1 MRTSAC
7 VIAAV
12 AAFAAWGPASAQS
25 ETGGGVPSRR
35 VISVNFASGKENAS
49 YEISAETA
57 YGLVSASGWNNVTG
71 SSGTDVALSVSGAS
85 ETAAASMTFAA
96 NATWSYDAEG
106 TDDFL
111 RYFLGDK
118 DGATINVTNI
128 PFANYDVIVYLT
140 TDTPS
145 VPFRPV
151 SVNGTLY
158 IGDDSATPWK
168 TVATENANATFGQ
181 SLTTAPAYGTNALR
195 VTALS
200 GDLEIQGSVQVR
212 DGGSLTQRCNIAGF
226 QIVEM
231 LPSISVN
238 FAGDASGDH
247 SVPIPETSEAYGLFS
262 VPGSEWKNGV
272 GASGAIQ
279 VSSAYGSA
287 ETFSSTISYK
297 SKNIYYDMDNDT
309 LLKTYLDDGIDTDN
323 DINGASISMDN
334 VPFTEYAVIV
344 YFATDNGSAFFPVTV
359 NGKSYT
365 WNSGATVEGSAN
377 FGNPSVTTPTLGQN
391 ALCVTG
397 LSDDLTIEGGKTSSG
412 QGVRGGIAAIQII
425 CTGKVDASLAPAP
438 EAETSVISLN
448 FGSNHRQVPQTADPY
463 GLVPVPGYTWTN
475 ISGGSGSQ
483 TVTVASGKPLTT
495 EPTVAYNSAVTY
507 WYAIGGSPE
516 PFLYGYLDDGEGDS
530 QDGVGASVTVSGL
543 PFWAYDVVVYAGLGD
558 NGAVARPVRINDKL
572 YTWDDE
578 REATVTTDDETAA
591 YGGIQLTAEYG
602 RNALRVRGV
611 LDEDYSQSLSVQ
623 GLPRSGSQR
632 GGIAAIQIVERK
644 VLDQNTIGELATLAE
659 DTPVYILPTAQ
670 IVGNLKLPPDAILDL
685 SAYALHGSGLPVTG
699 TLTVNEGTQIRLPL
713 GASWTIA
720 EAIVGTL
727 GENAVIVGGSLATG
741 VEVSDGTITAD
752 ATYEWTGE
760 GNNDSWSNP
769 YNWSSHAVP
778 TAEADVTIP
787 LAADAAVTVTIELP
801 ADAVAK
807 SVTITGPESGTAT
820 LALTSA
826 EGATGS
832 LTVSGQMLTTGNVTV
847 TQSANITV
855 NGKSTMVFPSGAP
868 QTYPE
873 RGAFHVEGA
882 QAVYNVVSG
891 ILSVP
896 TEPDSSSWGTDPAT
910 TAGGFVVV
918 CGGATLTV
926 GGGDS
931 EAVLSVYRCWMSYP
945 SGGVSRNGTVRVCQN
960 GVFETDYN
968 SNFSSGLTLVTEG
981 GTVRAKRQNASVTQ
995 MTGYAPTS
1003 PLTLSAPEGAT
1014 LTFSASRAAN
1024 TLLTGSADVLVE
1036 GPGTVSLVG
1045 AIAAETYTGEFSVQ
1059 ENGNLTLADNQRPKL
1074 SVASGA
1080 SVTITPTVGEMAAG
1094 RIVFGTSMTKLPQET
1109 TIMVTGVTTDVAAT
1123 VSGGKLTLSW
1133 QVEVPT
1139 LSTSGDWSADAWTV
1153 GTSTDQA
1160 APASGSAILDG
1171 SADGGITVRLD
1182 TALTGMTSIT
1192 VRGNVT
1198 LITTEKQSTIP
1209 VCVTLAEG
1217 ATLSVGAT
1225 SFDGAWT
1232 LPAGTTLRVT
1242 DAGFAFSGLT
1252 LNGLVLLTESVTGTA
1267 SGTTQFLGGL
1277 TVEGDAVTIP
1287 ASVLDG
1293 GVTLSGDG
1301 ISIIGDNIRF
1311 NNGLRLVNRGTGN
1324 KVGSVSGVNGSIAV
1338 EGGSLTV
1345 EAGSAPS
1352 AQFSG
1357 ATVAKDATL
1366 ALEGSGAGSRWNVT
1380 GEGALSVGT
1389 ARPTLSGA
1397 TLPGVLRVTA
1407 TEAEEAA
1414 RLIQFSHSGPAAES
1428 GFAVEV
1434 TPAGDKPWVT
1444 VVDTAANPLTIHN
1457 VPPPNGEVTYSDD
1470 AELALR
1476 QAAAAAGLTG
1486 NYSVQVRTGGQPVSA
1501 PSDNL
1506 VSGILKCFTGIEPMG
1521 DAEARTVTLAYDFG
1535 ITDVRVSDGRVS
1547 VTVKVQGADGAAA
1560 GFAEGV
1566 GFALL
1571 NGEAVLDSVSADIGS
1586 GMATLS
1592 AALPEGDLRL
1602 TVRVSEPS
1610 SGGGGAE

>member
-1 MRTSAC
+1 MVPVANANWNELGGGLNAGTGTIANLKDDTGAATSASFTSGLGNGWSITANIATSVSGVTQELLDARVARLGLMGDGFRDANAGADDTEVTLTGIPYARYN
-7 VIAAV
+7 VILYYATGRGGFTWA
-12 AAFAAWGPASAQS
+12 PAKVTTADGTVTYYSYTGS
-25 ETGGGVPSRR
+25 ETG
-35 VISVNFASGKENAS
+35 
-49 YEISAETA
+49 
-57 YGLVSASGWNNVTG
+57 
-71 SSGTDVALSVSGAS
+71 D
-85 ETAAASMTFAA
+85 AA
-96 NATWSYDAEG
+96 
-106 TDDFL
+106 
-111 RYFLGDK
+111 
-118 DGATINVTNI
+118 
-128 PFANYDVIVYLT
+128 
-140 TDTPS
+140 TPS
-145 VPFRPV
+145 VEDPGTWGSSNYLV
-151 SVNGTLY
+151 STETTGT
-158 IGDDSATPWK
+158 
-168 TVATENANATFGQ
+168 
-181 SLTTAPAYGTNALR
+181 YGHDVMLIEG
-195 VTALS
+195 LS
-200 GDLEIQGSVQVR
+200 GATLSIDLYQSGSAGAPGAVR
-212 DGGSLTQRCNIAGF
+212 GGLFGF
-226 QIVEM
+226 QIVEV
-231 LPSISVN
+231 LPTISVN

-262 VPGSEWKNGV
+262 VPGSEWKNGF

-287 ETFSSTISYK
+287 ETFSSTISYA
-297 SKNIYYDMDNDT
+297 SKNIWYNMGNDT
-309 LLKTYLDDGIDTDN
+309 LLKTYLDDGN
-323 DINGASISMDN
+323 NGASISMEN

-344 YFATDNGSAFFPVTV
+344 YCAAGNGQPFLPVTV
-359 NGKSYT
+359 NGKTYT
-365 WNSGATVEGSAN
+365 WSDTDNATVEGSDN
-377 FGNPSVTTPTLGQN
+377 FGDSSVTTPTLGKN
-391 ALCVTG
+391 ALCVTD
-397 LSDDLTIEGGKTSSG
+397 LSGALTVQGRSGGENG
-412 QGVRGGIAAIQII
+412 ARGGIAAIQII
-425 CTGKVDASLAPAP
+425 CTGEVDTTSAP

-448 FGSNHRQVPQTADPY
+448 FGADNNNRQVPQTATEY

-495 EPTVAYNSAVTY
+495 EPTVTYDSATTY

-578 REATVTTDDETAA
+578 RGATVTTDDETAA
-591 YGGIQLTAEYG
+591 YGGIQPTAQYG
-602 RNALRVRGV
+602 RNALRVKG
-611 LDEDYSQSLSVQ
+611 LSNYEYELTIQ

-644 VLDQNTIGELATLAE
+644 VLDQNTIGELTTLAE
-659 DTPVYILPTAQ
+659 DTPVYILPTAR
-670 IVGNLKLPPDAILDL
+670 IVGDLTLPSDAILDL
-685 SAYALHGSGLPVTG
+685 SAYALHGSGLPITG

-720 EAIVGTL
+720 GAIAGTL

-741 VEVSDGTITAD
+741 VEVSGGTITAD

-787 LAADAAVTVTIELP
+787 LAADAAVTIELP

-820 LALTSA
+820 LALT
-826 EGATGS
+826 GAADTTGS
-832 LTVSGQMLTTGNVTV
+832 LTVSGQMLTTGNVSV
-847 TQSANITV
+847 TQSADI
-855 NGKSTMVFPSGAP
+855 
-868 QTYPE
+868 
-873 RGAFHVEGA
+873 
-882 QAVYNVVSG
+882 AV
-891 ILSVP
+891 
-896 TEPDSSSWGTDPAT
+896 
-910 TAGGFVVV
+910 
-918 CGGATLTV
+918 GGATETYSIGEGYPEQPCLAGFQIHQGTWQILSGTLSMPTDGGANTGEAGISGNATLIV
-926 GGGDS
+926 GGEGAS
-931 EAVLSVYRCWMSYP
+931 GATLAVRQLRPIY
-945 SGGVSRNGTVRVCQN
+945 
-960 GVFETDYN
+960 YN
-968 SNFSSGLTLVTEG
+968 ENSGLASGTLRVAAGGTLTASSAVQLSTQSYTAELVGGTIETPILRTFAGVTVSADSALRAPEG
-981 GTVRAKRQNASVTQ
+981 GTLAVSASLAANDALVGAGGVTLSGAV
-995 MTGYAPTS
+995 TIASALATYSGTLTVADGAA
-1003 PLTLSAPEGAT
+1003 LTLSDPGARPALAFDEGAAS
-1014 LTFSASRAAN
+1014 LTVTPSTEEAALGEIAFPTAMTAEPAN
-1024 TLLTGSADVLVE
+1024 VGYTVTGLAE
-1036 GPGTVSLVG
+1036 GTAVF
-1045 AIAAETYTGEFSVQ
+1045 A
-1059 ENGNLTLADNQRPKL
+1059 
-1074 SVASGA
+1074 SVAN
-1080 SVTITPTVGEMAAG
+1080 
-1094 RIVFGTSMTKLPQET
+1094 GT
-1109 TIMVTGVTTDVAAT
+1109 
-1123 VSGGKLTLSW
+1123 LTLSW
-1133 QVEVPT
+1133 AVAYPT
-1139 LSTSGDWSADAWTV
+1139 LAQTGGWSEAEKWTTATV
-1153 GTSTDQA
+1153 PA
-1160 APASGSAILDG
+1160 AGVAILDG
-1171 SADGGITVRLD
+1171 SAAEEGITVTLD
-1182 TALTGMTSIT
+1182 TPLTEMSSIV

-1198 LITTEKQSTIP
+1198 LVTTETQAAIP
-1209 VCVTLAEG
+1209 GCVTLAEG

-1225 SFDGAWT
+1225 SFGGAWT

-1267 SGTTQFLGGL
+1267 SGTAQFLGGL
-1277 TVEGDAVTIP
+1277 TVEGDVVTIP

-1293 GVTLSGDG
+1293 VVTLSGDD
-1301 ISIIGDNIRF
+1301 ISITGDNIRF

-1324 KVGSVSGVNGSIAV
+1324 KVGSVSGVNGAIAV

-1407 TEAEEAA
+1407 TADEEAA
-1414 RLIQFSHSGPAAES
+1414 GVIRFSHSGPAAES

-1457 VPPPNGEVTYSDD
+1457 VPPPNEGVVYSDD

-1486 NYSVQVRTGGQPVSA
+1486 DYSVQVRTGGQTVSV

-1506 VSGILKCFTGIEPMG
+1506 VSGVLKCFTGIEPIG

-1535 ITDVRVSDGRVS
+1535 ITGVRVSDGQVS

-1571 NGEAVLDSVSADIGS
+1571 NGGVSLGSVSSEIDG
-1586 GMATLS
+1586 GTATLS
-1592 AALPEGDLRL
+1592 ATLPEGDLRL

-1610 SGGGGAE
+1610 EAKTAE

>member
-25 ETGGGVPSRR
+25 ETGGGVPSGR
-35 VISVNFASGKENAS
+35 VISVNFAGAESGDLS
-49 YEISAETA
+49 GPIPDDTAETF
-57 YGLVSASGWNNVTG
+57 GLVPVPGSAWVDCHG
-71 SSGTDVALSVSGAS
+71 S
-85 ETAAASMTFAA
+85 TA
-96 NATWSYDAEG
+96 G
-106 TDDFL
+106 TDDGISGTQTITSAYGSEVTESFTAML
-111 RYFLGDK
+111 TYSAKNMFGLSTNSGILKTWLGDGNN
-118 DGATINVTNI
+118 GAQIEVTNI
-128 PFANYDVIVYLT
+128 PFDNYAVIVYFA
-140 TDTPS
+140 TDNGST
-145 VPFRPV
+145 FKPV
-151 SVNGTLY
+151 TVNGTKY
-158 IGDDSATPWK
+158 RG
-168 TVATENANATFGQ
+168 
-181 SLTTAPAYGTNALR
+181 TTAGSEMVTDTDNTTTWGSPQATDITLGTNALR
-195 VTALS
+195 VTGLS
-200 GDLEIQGSVQVR
+200 GDLTITGEPS
-212 DGGSLTQRCNIAGF
+212 DGNGGARGCIAGF
-226 QIVEM
+226 QIVEVM
-231 LPSISVN
+231 PTISVN

-247 SVPIPETSEAYGLFS
+247 SVPIPETSDSYGLFP
-262 VPGSEWKNGV
+262 VPGSEWENAFTK
-272 GASGAIQ
+272 SGTIL
-279 VSSAYGSA
+279 VSSAYGSS
-287 ETFSSTISYK
+287 ETFSSTISYA
-297 SKNIYYDMDNDT
+297 SKNIWYNMGNDT
-309 LLKTYLDDGIDTDN
+309 LLKTYLDDGN
-323 DINGASISMDN
+323 NGASISMEN

-344 YFATDNGSAFFPVTV
+344 YCAAGNGQPFLPVTV
-359 NGKSYT
+359 NGKTYT
-365 WNSGATVEGSAN
+365 WSDTDNAMVEGSDN
-377 FGNPSVTTPTLGQN
+377 FGDSSVTTPTLGKN
-391 ALCVTG
+391 ALCVTD
-397 LSDDLTIEGGKTSSG
+397 LSGALTVQGRSGGENDA
-412 QGVRGGIAAIQII
+412 RGGIAAIQII
-425 CTGKVDASLAPAP
+425 CTGEIKTSSDPV
-438 EAETSVISLN
+438 AETSVISLN
-448 FGSNHRQVPQTADPY
+448 FGSDRGSVRQEATEY
-463 GLVPVPGYTWTN
+463 GLIPVPGYTWTN
-475 ISGGSGSQ
+475 ISGASGSQ
-483 TVTVASGKPLTT
+483 TVTVASGKPLAT
-495 EPTVAYNSAVTY
+495 EPTVAYYSAMTWNY
-507 WYAIGGSPE
+507 GSATD
-516 PFLYGYLDDGEGDS
+516 PFLKGYLDDGQTS
-530 QDGVGASVTVSGL
+530 DGVGASVTVSGL
-543 PFWAYDVVVYAGLGD
+543 PFWAYDVVVYAGLDSGD
-558 NGAVARPVRINDKL
+558 SFVLPVRINDKL

-578 REATVTTDDETAA
+578 RGATVTTDDETAA
-591 YGGIQLTAEYG
+591 YGGIQPTAQYG

-623 GLPRSGSQR
+623 GLPRVNQSSQR

-685 SAYALHGSGLPVTG
+685 SAYALHGSGLPITG

-720 EAIVGTL
+720 EAIEGTL
-727 GENAVIVGGSLATG
+727 GKNAVIVGGSLATG
-741 VEVSDGTITAD
+741 VEVSGGTITAD
-752 ATYEWTGE
+752 ASYVWTGL
-760 GNNDSWSNP
+760 GTNNSWTNP
-769 YNWSSHAVP
+769 YNWVSHAVP
-778 TAEADVTIP
+778 DAEADVTIP
-787 LAADAAVTVTIELP
+787 LAAGAEATITLP
-801 ADAVAK
+801 ADAIAK

-847 TQSANITV
+847 TQSADITV

-882 QAVYNVVSG
+882 QAVYNVVAG

-896 TEPDSSSWGTDPAT
+896 TEPEDSIWGTDPAT

-926 GGGDS
+926 GGGNS

-960 GVFETDYN
+960 GVFETDNN
-968 SNFSSGLTLVTEG
+968 SNFSSGLTLMTEG

-1080 SVTITPTVGEMAAG
+1080 SVTITPTVGEMADG
-1094 RIVFGTSMTKLPQET
+1094 RIVFDTSMETFPQGI

-1153 GTSTDQA
+1153 GTSTAQA

-1171 SADGGITVRLD
+1171 SGSEAGITVRFD
-1182 TALTGMTSIT
+1182 TALTEKMTSIV

-1198 LITTEKQSTIP
+1198 LVTTETQAAIP
-1209 VCVTLAEG
+1209 VYVTLAEG

-1242 DAGFAFSGLT
+1242 DAGFSFSGLT
-1252 LNGLVLLTESVTGTA
+1252 LNGLVLLTDSVTGTV
-1267 SGTTQFLGGL
+1267 SGTAQFLGGL
-1277 TVEGDAVTIP
+1277 TVEGDAVEIP

-1293 GVTLSGDG
+1293 VVTLSGDG
-1301 ISIIGDNIRF
+1301 ISITGDNIRF

-1407 TEAEEAA
+1407 TADEEAA
-1414 RLIQFSHSGPAAES
+1414 GLIQFSHSGPAAES

-1457 VPPPNGEVTYSDD
+1457 VPPPSGGVAYSDD

-1486 NYSVQVRTGGQPVSA
+1486 DYSVQVRTGGQMVFA

-1506 VSGILKCFTGIEPMG
+1506 VSGILKCFTGIEPVG

-1535 ITDVRVSDGRVS
+1535 ITDVRVSDGQVS
-1547 VTVKVQGADGAAA
+1547 VTVKVQGADGAA

-1566 GFALL
+1566 DFALL
-1571 NGEAVLDSVSADIGS
+1571 NGEDLLDDAVSSEIGG

-1592 AALPEGDLRL
+1592 VVLPEGDLRL
-1602 TVRVSEPS
+1602 TVRVSEPP

>member
-1 MRTSAC
+1 M
-7 VIAAV
+7 
-12 AAFAAWGPASAQS
+12 
-25 ETGGGVPSRR
+25 
-35 VISVNFASGKENAS
+35 
-49 YEISAETA
+49 
-57 YGLVSASGWNNVTG
+57 SASGWNNVTG

-85 ETAAASMTFAA
+85 EAAAASMTFAA

-111 RYFLGDK
+111 RFFLGDK
-118 DGATINVTNI
+118 NGATINVTNI

-140 TDTPS
+140 TDTAS

-168 TVATENANATFGQ
+168 TAATEDANATFGQ
-181 SLTTAPAYGTNALR
+181 SLTATPAYGTNALR

-200 GDLEIQGSVQVR
+200 GNLAIQGSVQAQ
-212 DGGSLTQRCNIAGF
+212 GLTKRCNIAGF
-226 QIVEM
+226 QIVEV

-262 VPGSEWKNGV
+262 VPGSEWKNGF

-287 ETFSSTISYK
+287 ETFSSTISYA
-297 SKNIYYDMDNDT
+297 SKNIWYNMGNDT
-309 LLKTYLDDGIDTDN
+309 LLKTYLDDGN
-323 DINGASISMDN
+323 NGASISMEN

-344 YFATDNGSAFFPVTV
+344 YCAAGNGQPFLPVTV
-359 NGKSYT
+359 NGKTYT
-365 WNSGATVEGSAN
+365 WSDTDNATVEGSDN
-377 FGNPSVTTPTLGQN
+377 FGDSSVTTPTLGKN
-391 ALCVTG
+391 ALCVTD
-397 LSDDLTIEGGKTSSG
+397 LSGALTVQGRSGGENG
-412 QGVRGGIAAIQII
+412 ARGGIAAIQII
-425 CTGKVDASLAPAP
+425 CTGEVDTTSAP

-448 FGSNHRQVPQTADPY
+448 FGADNNNRQVPQTATEY

-495 EPTVAYNSAVTY
+495 EPTVTYDSATTY

-578 REATVTTDDETAA
+578 RGATVTTDDETAA
-591 YGGIQLTAEYG
+591 YGGIQPTAQYG
-602 RNALRVRGV
+602 RNALRVKG
-611 LDEDYSQSLSVQ
+611 LSNYEYELTIQ

-644 VLDQNTIGELATLAE
+644 VLDQNTIGELTTLAE
-659 DTPVYILPTAQ
+659 DTPVYILPTAR
-670 IVGNLKLPPDAILDL
+670 IVGDLTLPSDAILDL
-685 SAYALHGSGLPVTG
+685 SAYALHGSGLPITG

-720 EAIVGTL
+720 GAIAGTL

-741 VEVSDGTITAD
+741 VEVSGGTITAD

-787 LAADAAVTVTIELP
+787 LAADAAVTIELP

-820 LALTSA
+820 LALT
-826 EGATGS
+826 GAADTTGS
-832 LTVSGQMLTTGNVTV
+832 LTVSGQMLTTGNVSV
-847 TQSANITV
+847 TQSADI
-855 NGKSTMVFPSGAP
+855 
-868 QTYPE
+868 
-873 RGAFHVEGA
+873 
-882 QAVYNVVSG
+882 AV
-891 ILSVP
+891 
-896 TEPDSSSWGTDPAT
+896 
-910 TAGGFVVV
+910 
-918 CGGATLTV
+918 GGATETYSIGEGYPEQPCLAGFQIHQGTWQILSGTLSMPTDGGANTGEAGISGNATLIVGGEGASGATLAVRQLRPIYYNENSGLASGTLRVAAGGTLTASSAVQLSTQSYTAELVGGTIETPILRTFAGVTVSDDSTLRAPEDGALAVAASGSNDALTGAGGVTLSGAMTIASALATYSGTLTV
-926 GGGDS
+926 ADG
-931 EAVLSVYRCWMSYP
+931 A
-945 SGGVSRNGTVRVCQN
+945 
-960 GVFETDYN
+960 
-968 SNFSSGLTLVTEG
+968 
-981 GTVRAKRQNASVTQ
+981 A
-995 MTGYAPTS
+995 
-1003 PLTLSAPEGAT
+1003 LTLSDPGARPALAFDEGAAS
-1014 LTFSASRAAN
+1014 LTVTPSTEEAALGEIAFPTAMTAEPAN
-1024 TLLTGSADVLVE
+1024 VGYTVTGLAE
-1036 GPGTVSLVG
+1036 GTAVF
-1045 AIAAETYTGEFSVQ
+1045 A
-1059 ENGNLTLADNQRPKL
+1059 
-1074 SVASGA
+1074 SVAN
-1080 SVTITPTVGEMAAG
+1080 
-1094 RIVFGTSMTKLPQET
+1094 GT
-1109 TIMVTGVTTDVAAT
+1109 
-1123 VSGGKLTLSW
+1123 LTLSW
-1133 QVEVPT
+1133 AVAYPT
-1139 LSTSGDWSADAWTV
+1139 LAQTGGWSEAEKWTTATV
-1153 GTSTDQA
+1153 PA
-1160 APASGSAILDG
+1160 AGVAILDG
-1171 SADGGITVRLD
+1171 SAAEEGITVTLD
-1182 TALTGMTSIT
+1182 TPLTEMSSIV

-1198 LITTEKQSTIP
+1198 LVTTETQAAIP
-1209 VCVTLAEG
+1209 GCVTLAEG

-1225 SFDGAWT
+1225 SFGGAWT

-1252 LNGLVLLTESVTGTA
+1252 LNGLVLLTESVTGTT
-1267 SGTTQFLGGL
+1267 SGTAQFLGGL
-1277 TVEGDAVTIP
+1277 TVEGDVVTIP

-1293 GVTLSGDG
+1293 VVTLSGDD
-1301 ISIIGDNIRF
+1301 ISITGDNIRF

-1324 KVGSVSGVNGSIAV
+1324 KVGSVSGVNGAIAV

-1407 TEAEEAA
+1407 TADEEAA
-1414 RLIQFSHSGPAAES
+1414 GVIRFSHSGPAAES

-1457 VPPPNGEVTYSDD
+1457 VPPPSGGVAYSDD

-1486 NYSVQVRTGGQPVSA
+1486 DYAVQVRTGGQTVSA

-1506 VSGILKCFTGIEPMG
+1506 VSGILKCFTGIEPVG
-1521 DAEARTVTLAYDFG
+1521 DAGAVTLAYDFG
-1535 ITDVRVSDGRVS
+1535 ITDVRVSGGQVS

-1566 GFALL
+1566 DFVLL
-1571 NGEAVLDSVSADIGS
+1571 NGGVSLGSVSSEIDG
-1586 GMATLS
+1586 GTATLS
-1592 AALPEGDLRL
+1592 ATLPEGDLRL
-1602 TVRVSEPS
+1602 TVRVSEPP

>member
-1 MRTSAC
+1 M
-7 VIAAV
+7 
-12 AAFAAWGPASAQS
+12 
-25 ETGGGVPSRR
+25 
-35 VISVNFASGKENAS
+35 
-49 YEISAETA
+49 
-57 YGLVSASGWNNVTG
+57 SASGWNNVTG

-85 ETAAASMTFAA
+85 EAAAASMTFAA
-96 NATWSYDAEG
+96 NGTWSYDAEG

-111 RYFLGDK
+111 RYFLGDNTH
-118 DGATINVTNI
+118 DGVNGATINVTNI

-140 TDTPS
+140 TDTAS

-168 TVATENANATFGQ
+168 TAATEDANATFGQ
-181 SLTTAPAYGTNALR
+181 SLTATPAYGTNALR

-200 GDLEIQGSVQVR
+200 GDLAIQGSVQAKEN
-212 DGGSLTQRCNIAGF
+212 GAMSQRCNIAGF
-226 QIVEM
+226 QIVEV

-262 VPGSEWKNGV
+262 VPGSEWKNGF

-287 ETFSSTISYK
+287 ETFSSTISYA
-297 SKNIYYDMDNDT
+297 SKNIWYNMGNDT
-309 LLKTYLDDGIDTDN
+309 LLKTYLDDGN
-323 DINGASISMDN
+323 NGASISMEN

-344 YFATDNGSAFFPVTV
+344 YCAAGNGQPFLPVTV
-359 NGKSYT
+359 NGKTYT
-365 WNSGATVEGSAN
+365 WSDTDNATVEGSDN
-377 FGNPSVTTPTLGQN
+377 FGDSSVTTPTLGKN
-391 ALCVTG
+391 ALCVTD
-397 LSDDLTIEGGKTSSG
+397 LSGALTVQGRSGGENG
-412 QGVRGGIAAIQII
+412 ARGGIAAIQII
-425 CTGKVDASLAPAP
+425 CTGEVDTTSAP

-448 FGSNHRQVPQTADPY
+448 FGADNNNRQVPQTATEY

-475 ISGGSGSQ
+475 ISGASGSQ
-483 TVTVASGKPLTT
+483 TVTVASGKPLTA
-495 EPTVAYNSAVTY
+495 EPTVAYDSATTY

-578 REATVTTDDETAA
+578 RGATVTTDDETAA
-591 YGGIQLTAEYG
+591 YGGIQPTAEYG

-670 IVGNLKLPPDAILDL
+670 IVGDLTLPPDAILDL

-741 VEVSDGTITAD
+741 VEVSGGTITAD

-826 EGATGS
+826 KGVTGS

-847 TQSANITV
+847 TQSADITV

-882 QAVYNVVSG
+882 QAVYNVVAG

-896 TEPDSSSWGTDPAT
+896 TEPADSIWGTDPAT

-926 GGGDS
+926 GGGNS

-968 SNFSSGLTLVTEG
+968 SNFSSGLTLMTEG

-1024 TLLTGSADVLVE
+1024 TLLTGSADVLAE

-1080 SVTITPTVGEMAAG
+1080 SVTVTPTVGEMADG
-1094 RIVFGTSMTKLPQET
+1094 RIVFDTSMETFPQGI

-1139 LSTSGDWSADAWTV
+1139 LSTSGGWSADAWTV

-1192 VRGNVT
+1192 VRGDVT
-1198 LITTEKQSTIP
+1198 LETTENVQSSIP
-1209 VCVTLAEG
+1209 ACVTLAEG

-1252 LNGLVLLTESVTGTA
+1252 LNGLVLLAESVTGTA

-1277 TVEGDAVTIP
+1277 TVEGDAVMIP

-1293 GVTLSGDG
+1293 VVTLSGDD
-1301 ISIIGDNIRF
+1301 ISITGDNIRF

-1324 KVGSVSGVNGSIAV
+1324 EVGSVSGVNGSIAV

-1345 EAGSAPS
+1345 KAGSAPS

-1357 ATVAKDATL
+1357 ATVAKNATL
-1366 ALEGSGAGSRWNVT
+1366 ALEGSGAGSRWNVI

-1407 TEAEEAA
+1407 TEAEETA
-1414 RLIQFSHSGPAAES
+1414 RVIQFNHSGPAAES

-1457 VPPPNGEVTYSDD
+1457 VPPPNEGVAYSDD

-1486 NYSVQVRTGGQPVSA
+1486 DYAVQVRTGGQTVSA

-1521 DAEARTVTLAYDFG
+1521 DAEAGTVTLAYDFG
-1535 ITDVRVSDGRVS
+1535 ITDVSVSGGNVS
-1547 VTVKVQGADGAAA
+1547 VTVKVQGADGAEA

-1571 NGEAVLDSVSADIGS
+1571 NGGVSLGSVSSEIDG
-1586 GMATLS
+1586 GTATLS
-1592 AALPEGDLRL
+1592 ATLPEGDLRL

>member
-25 ETGGGVPSRR
+25 ETGGGVHSGR
-35 VISVNFASGKENAS
+35 VISVNFASGQENAS
-49 YEISAETA
+49 YEIPAGTA

-85 ETAAASMTFAA
+85 EAAAASMTFAA
-96 NATWSYDAEG
+96 NGTWSYDAEG

-111 RYFLGDK
+111 RFFLGDK
-118 DGATINVTNI
+118 NGATINVTNI

-140 TDTPS
+140 TDTAS

-168 TVATENANATFGQ
+168 TAATEDANATFGQ
-181 SLTTAPAYGTNALR
+181 SLTATPAYGTNALR
-195 VTALS
+195 VVGLS
-200 GDLEIQGSVQVR
+200 GDLAIQGSVQVR
-212 DGGSLTQRCNIAGF
+212 DGGNLTQRCNIAGF
-226 QIVEM
+226 QIVEV
-231 LPSISVN
+231 LPTISVN

-262 VPGSEWKNGV
+262 VPGSEWKNGF

-365 WNSGATVEGSAN
+365 WNSGATVEGSTN
-377 FGNPSVTTPTLGQN
+377 FGNPSVTTPTLGEN

-397 LSDDLTIEGGKTSSG
+397 LSDDLTIEGGKSSNG
-412 QGVRGGIAAIQII
+412 QGPRGGIAAIQII
-425 CTGKVDASLAPAP
+425 CTGEVDTTSAPV
-438 EAETSVISLN
+438 AETSVISLN

-475 ISGGSGSQ
+475 ISGASGSQ

-495 EPTVAYNSAVTY
+495 EPTVAYDSATTY

-578 REATVTTDDETAA
+578 RGATVATEDETAA

-644 VLDQNTIGELATLAE
+644 VLDQNTIGELETLAK

-670 IVGNLKLPPDAILDL
+670 IVGNLTLPPDAILDL

-720 EAIVGTL
+720 GAIAGTL

-741 VEVSDGTITAD
+741 VEVSGGTITAD

-760 GNNDSWSNP
+760 GNNDLWSNP

-787 LAADAAVTVTIELP
+787 LAADAAVTVTIVLP

-826 EGATGS
+826 EGVTGS

-847 TQSANITV
+847 TQSADITV

-882 QAVYNVVSG
+882 QTVYNVVAG

-896 TEPDSSSWGTDPAT
+896 TEPADSIWGTDPAT

-926 GGGDS
+926 GGGNS

-1080 SVTITPTVGEMAAG
+1080 SVTVTPTVGEMADG
-1094 RIVFGTSMTKLPQET
+1094 RIVFDTSMETFPQGI

-1139 LSTSGDWSADAWTV
+1139 LSTSGGWSADAWTV

-1192 VRGNVT
+1192 VRGDVT
-1198 LITTEKQSTIP
+1198 LVTTEIQTAIP

-1232 LPAGTTLRVT
+1232 LPTGTILRVT
-1242 DAGFAFSGLT
+1242 DAGFAFSNLT
-1252 LNGLVLLTESVTGTA
+1252 LNGLVLLAESVTGTA

-1293 GVTLSGDG
+1293 VVTLSGDG
-1301 ISIIGDNIRF
+1301 ISITGDNIRF

-1324 KVGSVSGVNGSIAV
+1324 EVGSVSGVNGSIAV

-1366 ALEGSGAGSRWNVT
+1366 TLEGSGAGSRWNVT

-1407 TEAEEAA
+1407 TEAEETA
-1414 RLIQFSHSGPAAES
+1414 RVIQFNHSGPAAES

-1457 VPPPNGEVTYSDD
+1457 VPPPNEGVAYSDD

-1486 NYSVQVRTGGQPVSA
+1486 DYAVQVRTGGQTVSA

-1566 GFALL
+1566 EFALL
-1571 NGEAVLDSVSADIGS
+1571 NGGVSLDSVSSSIDG

-1592 AALPEGDLRL
+1592 ATLPEGDLRL